1 MYKACFVFRPI
12 FSCDAVIIYGK
23 INFINNCRL
32 YFTASVTRTG
42 EATAMTHTLAVLV
55 LNKPGVLARIAGL
68 LSRRVFNIESI
79 AAGYTEEPDIT
90 RITIVVN
97 GDERVLEQVIHQL
110 GKLVDVIKI
119 TKIEERDSIE
129 RELALIKVQA
139 DPAKRRDIVDIV
151 EIFRA
156 NVVDVG
162 KETMVIQIIGDEQKI
177 TAFTHVLEQQGIVEM
192 VRTGKIGLSR
202 QPRAA
207 RDEK

>member
-1 MYKACFVFRPI
+1 
-12 FSCDAVIIYGK
+12 
-23 INFINNCRL
+23 
-32 YFTASVTRTG
+32 
-42 EATAMTHTLAVLV
+42 MTHTLAVLV

-177 TAFTHVLEQQGIVEM
+177 TAFTHVLEQTGIVEM

-207 RDEK
+207 KDEI

>member
-1 MYKACFVFRPI
+1 
-12 FSCDAVIIYGK
+12 
-23 INFINNCRL
+23 
-32 YFTASVTRTG
+32 
-42 EATAMTHTLAVLV
+42 MTHTLAVLV

-162 KETMVIQIIGDEQKI
+162 TETMVIQIIGDNQKI
-177 TAFTHVLEQQGIVEM
+177 NAFTHVLEQQGIVEM

-207 RDEK
+207 KDER

>member
-1 MYKACFVFRPI
+1 
-12 FSCDAVIIYGK
+12 
-23 INFINNCRL
+23 
-32 YFTASVTRTG
+32 
-42 EATAMTHTLAVLV
+42 MTHTLAVLV

-177 TAFTHVLEQQGIVEM
+177 PAFTHVLEQQGIVEM

-207 RDEK
+207 KDEI